1 MPRRSANRQARLL
14 ADDVSVKSYRA
25 VAELFADLVGG
36 WLDRHQARLAA
47 IPIVSHDANVAVHL
61 KVRVA
66 LLRPGADLAHIAT

>member
-1 MPRRSANRQARLL
+1 MPSRSANRQVRLL

-47 IPIVSHDANVAVHL
+47 IPIVGQDANVAVRL